1 MTDFRIGI
9 DAEAIERA
17 VHDSLRDLDKTLEG
31 LHGLHDCC
39 EKDVEIDE
47 TIEVGTGA
55 ELVITTMGGDVHIR
69 GRSGNHIRIK
79 AEGET
84 SLPEPPRVERDGNR
98 VTFQALP
105 GSSIEVEATVPRD
118 CRIRVNT
125 TEGDVEIEDT
135 GAIEVK
141 TVSGDV
147 TAEDIAGDC
156 AVTTGHAD
164 VTVERMTGVLNVH
177 TINGDLE
184 VSNSHLHSAQLHS
197 VDGEMTIDASLGN
210 GPFAVQTVNGDVNL
224 MLAPG
229 NGAEINFH
237 TANGE
242 VSCELPAQVAKS
254 SNREWQATVNGG
266 GPQVDIGTVNG
277 DLEIDKGHNVTV
289 SDARKPS
296 SPVPPVPPS
305 PPEPAVS
312 AGPAVV
318 PASPEDTTDVLRA
331 LERGE
336 ISVDEA
342 MERLSS
348 GD

>member
-9 DAEAIERA
+9 DADAIERA
-17 VHDSLRDLDKTLEG
+17 VHDSLRGLDKTLAG
-31 LHGLHDCC
+31 LHDLHDCC

-47 TIEVGTGA
+47 TIEVGAGA
-55 ELVITTMGGDVHIR
+55 ELIITTTGGDVHIR

-79 AEGET
+79 ADGET
-84 SLPEPPRVERDGNR
+84 SLPEPPQVERDGNR
-98 VTFQALP
+98 VSFKALP
-105 GSSIEVEATVPRD
+105 GSEIDVEATVPRD

-125 TEGDVEIEDT
+125 TDGDVEIEDT

-141 TVSGDV
+141 TVNGDV

-164 VTVERMTGVLNVH
+164 VTVERMIGVLTVN

-184 VSNSHLHSAQLHS
+184 VSDSHLGGAQLHS
-197 VDGEMTIDASLGN
+197 VDGEVSIDAALGN
-210 GPFAVQTVNGDVNL
+210 GPFAIQTVNGDVNL
-224 MLAPG
+224 KLAPG
-229 NGAEINFH
+229 TGAAINFH

-242 VSCELPAQVAKS
+242 ISCDLPAQVTTS
-254 SNREWQATVNGG
+254 SKREWQATVNGG
-266 GPQVDIGTVNG
+266 GPHVDIGTVNG
-277 DLEIDKGHNVTV
+277 DLEIDKGRVVTV
-289 SDARKPS
+289 SDAPR
-296 SPVPPVPPS
+296 PVPPVPPV

-318 PASPEDTTDVLRA
+318 PAAPEDTTDVLRA

-342 MERLSS
+342 MERLSGS
-348 GD
+348 E